1 MKNQIARDLSL
12 VLDSL
17 PQAVLITDKDNA
29 IHYANTAAESTFQ
42 ASSSF
47 LLRHKMK
54 QIVPPGS
61 PVLGL
66 IEQVMRKQGPV
77 NEYQIDIS
85 SPRIGEGKIVDMYA
99 APLADNSDQ
108 AILVFR
114 ERGMADRIERQL
126 THRGAARSVTGLA
139 AMLAHEIKNP
149 LSGIRGAA
157 QLLESIVDDDD
168 KELARLITSETDR
181 IVKIVDRM
189 EVFSDESPVEL
200 APVNMH
206 SILGHVRRIAQ
217 NGFASGITII
227 EQYDPSLPDVA
238 GSNDQLIQVFLNLIK
253 NAAEALKDEPDGEII
268 LSSAYRSGI
277 RIASPGSKER
287 AALPLEFSIRDNGTG
302 ISDEI
307 RAHIFEPFVT
317 TRINGSGLGLA
328 LVAKT
333 IERHGGIIEC
343 DSQEG
348 RGTTFKVL
356 LPAWKPE
363 TAQPSK
369 TRELTNG

>member
-1 MKNQIARDLSL
+1 MRNQTSHDLSL

-29 IHYANTAAESTFQ
+29 IHYANMAAESTFQ
-42 ASSSF
+42 ASSSY
-47 LLRHKMK
+47 LLKHEMK

-66 IEQVMRKQGPV
+66 VEQVMRKQAPV
-77 NEYQIDIS
+77 NEYRIDIS
-85 SPRIGEGKIVDMYA
+85 SPRIGEGKIVDIYA

-157 QLLESIVDDDD
+157 QLLESMVGDDD

-217 NGFASGITII
+217 NGFASNISII
-227 EQYDPSLPDVA
+227 EKYDPSLPDVA

-253 NAAEALKDEPDGEII
+253 NAAEALKNNPKGEII

-277 RIASPGSKER
+277 RITSPGSKER

-328 LVAKT
+328 LVAKI

-343 DSQEG
+343 DSHEG
-348 RGTTFKVL
+348 RGTTFRVL
-356 LPAWKPE
+356 LPAWRSMKS
-363 TAQPSK
+363 QPAK
-369 TRELTNG
+369 VRERLNG